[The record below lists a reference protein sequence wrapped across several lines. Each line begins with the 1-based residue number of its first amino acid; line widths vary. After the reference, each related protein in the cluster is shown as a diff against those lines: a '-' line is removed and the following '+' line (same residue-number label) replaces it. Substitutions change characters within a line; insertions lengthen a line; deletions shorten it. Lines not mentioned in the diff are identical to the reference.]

1 MNYIRRRSRNRGEQV
16 VFVRGKNEN
25 LDVQSVHSSV
35 LSHACH
41 AAAEACLS
49 VLFVPVTSRSGWMT
63 LGAQE
68 ARRHR
73 WKVCYVSHSCFYFSI
88 SPPGLSCSKFMN
100 EALSP
105 MRHSW
110 ASDRTNG
117 ADHLSLQPTAASFCH
132 HKKKS
137 RKTEKRRKSS
147 SQMFPV
153 GNHLITSDLL
163 MKPIWKRNLWSPS
176 TPTPVGV
183 DGLLWL

>member
-1 MNYIRRRSRNRGEQV
+1 MNYIRRSSRNRGEQV

-63 LGAQE
+63 LGALE

-73 WKVCYVSHSCFYFSI
+73 WKVCFVSHSCFYFTI

-105 MRHSW
+105 MRRSW

-117 ADHLSLQPTAASFCH
+117 ADHLSLQPAAASFCH
-132 HKKKS
+132 HKKKN
-137 RKTEKRRKSS
+137 TENGKEKKKHVTNVPCWNCVIYDYLNQKSS
-147 SQMFPV
+147 H
-153 GNHLITSDLL
+153 HLRPAGASNRLHI
-163 MKPIWKRNLWSPS
+163 K
-176 TPTPVGV
+176 
-183 DGLLWL
+183 DGSRF